1 MKHFFDNGT
10 ELPGL
15 PDPFM
20 GASPMTE
27 ERFVALGGT
36 ITDDGEPSPKEA
48 VIASLN
54 TLLLGLAEQ
63 IEGITIAEFKAA
75 AQTMHSGDLIA
86 YARAQGIDEEVIA
99 EARSRI
105 VEIMADALR
114 EGLSWAELI
123 GGITP

>member
-15 PDPFM
+15 PDPYK

-36 ITDDGEPSPKEA
+36 ITDDGEPNPKEA